1 MEKRRVAILTS
12 GGDAPGMNATV
23 RAAVRAGLEK
33 EWEMVGIRHGY
44 RGLMSGDLI
53 PLGARD
59 VGGII
64 DRGGTFLHTARCPEF
79 ETREGQLKG
88 VSMLEQHGIDALIV
102 IGGNGSQA
110 GAYALSEMDYP
121 VVGIASTI
129 DNDLYGAD
137 ISLGVNTALSIAL
150 EAIDRLRTTAS
161 SHERAFVVEVM
172 GRECGYIALM
182 SGIAG
187 GAECI
192 VVPEVPIGPETVE
205 DEIQSAYRRGKSH
218 AIVVVAEGAEYNA
231 KRLAQHFQEH
241 RRRLGFELRVTELGH
256 VQRGGIP
263 SVSDRLLGTRLATSA
278 IEHLDQ
284 GRGGI
289 LIGQIK
295 DEARATPLSEV
306 VNNRK
311 ELDTNLWKLAE
322 VLAR

>member
-1 MEKRRVAILTS
+1 MRRRVAILTS
-12 GGDAPGMNATV
+12 GGDAPGMNAAV

-33 EWEMVGIRHGY
+33 EWEMFGIRHGY
-44 RGLMSGDLI
+44 QGLIRGDVI
-53 PLGARD
+53 RLGARD

-79 ETREGQLKG
+79 KTREGQLKG
-88 VSMLEQHGIDALIV
+88 LNMLQQHHIDALIV

-110 GAYALSEMDYP
+110 GAHALSEMDYP

-187 GAECI
+187 GAESI
-192 VVPEVPIGPETVE
+192 VVPEMPIGPEMVE
-205 DEIQSAYRRGKSH
+205 DEIQSAYRREKSH

-231 KRLAQHFQEH
+231 KRLAQHFQKH
-241 RRRLGFELRVTELGH
+241 KRRLGFELRITELGH

-263 SVSDRLLGTRLATSA
+263 SVFDRLLGTRLATSA
-278 IEHLDQ
+278 IEHLDR

-289 LIGQIK
+289 LVGQIK

-306 VNNRK
+306 VSKRK
-311 ELDTNLWKLAE
+311 ELDETLWKLAK